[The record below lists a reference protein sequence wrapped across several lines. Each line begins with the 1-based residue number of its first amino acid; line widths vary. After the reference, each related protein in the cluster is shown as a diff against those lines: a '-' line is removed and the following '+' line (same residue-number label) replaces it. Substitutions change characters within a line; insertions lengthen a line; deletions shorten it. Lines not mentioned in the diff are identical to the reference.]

1 MKGYMT
7 YFFEQHKRL
16 ILGYSIVLVIA
27 LIFAVSVISYGFFK
41 TLFLFVCI
49 ALGVWGGL
57 LIDKR
62 AKENKGK
69 DSAGN
74 E

>member
-1 MKGYMT
+1 MD
-7 YFFEQHKRL
+7 EQNLLELLKRYKWTIGL
-16 ILGYSIVLVIA
+16 AIGA

-41 TLFLFVCI
+41 TLFLFACI

-57 LIDKR
+57 TIDKR
-62 AKENKGK
+62 ARDGGK
-69 DSAGN
+69 DSSHN

>member
-1 MKGYMT
+1 MDEKNLL
-7 YFFEQHKRL
+7 ELLKRHKWTIGL
-16 ILGYSIVLVIA
+16 AIGA

-41 TLFLFVCI
+41 TLFLFICLG
-49 ALGVWGGL
+49 LGVWGGL

-62 AKENKGK
+62 AREKGGK
-69 DSAGN
+69 DPLDH

>member
-1 MKGYMT
+1 MDDKNLL
-7 YFFEQHKRL
+7 ELLKRYRWT
-16 ILGYSIVLVIA
+16 ILLAVGA

>member
-1 MKGYMT
+1 MEML
-7 YFFEQHKRL
+7 KRYKWT
-16 ILGYSIVLVIA
+16 ILLAVAA

-49 ALGVWGGL
+49 GLGVWGGL
-57 LIDKR
+57 FIDKR
-62 AKENKGK
+62 AREGKGSS
-69 DSAGN
+69 DH

>member
-1 MKGYMT
+1 MDDRNLLET
-7 YFFEQHKRL
+7 LKR
-16 ILGYSIVLVIA
+16 YKWTVLLAVAA
-27 LIFAVSVISYGFFK
+27 LVFAVSVISYGFFK
-41 TLFLFVCI
+41 TLFLFICL

-62 AKENKGK
+62 AREKGGK
-69 DSAGN
+69 DPSDH

>member
-1 MKGYMT
+1 MDEKNLLEMLKR
-7 YFFEQHKRL
+7 HKWTVGL
-16 ILGYSIVLVIA
+16 AVGA

-41 TLFLFVCI
+41 TLFLFACI

-57 LIDKR
+57 MIDKR
-62 AKENKGK
+62 ARESGGK
-69 DSAGN
+69 DSSHN

>member
-1 MKGYMT
+1 MDEKNLL
-7 YFFEQHKRL
+7 ELLKRYRWTIGL
-16 ILGYSIVLVIA
+16 AVGA

>member
-1 MKGYMT
+1 MDEKNLLEMLKR
-7 YFFEQHKRL
+7 HKWTVGL
-16 ILGYSIVLVIA
+16 AVGA

-41 TLFLFVCI
+41 TLFPFACI

-57 LIDKR
+57 MIDKR
-62 AKENKGK
+62 ARDGGK
-69 DSAGN
+69 DSSNN

>member
-1 MKGYMT
+1 MDEKNLLEMLKR
-7 YFFEQHKRL
+7 HKWTVGL
-16 ILGYSIVLVIA
+16 AVGA

-41 TLFLFVCI
+41 TLFLFACI

-57 LIDKR
+57 MIDKR
-62 AKENKGK
+62 ARNGGK
-69 DSAGN
+69 DSSNN

>member
-1 MKGYMT
+1 MDEKNLL
-7 YFFEQHKRL
+7 ELLKRYRWT
-16 ILGYSIVLVIA
+16 ILLAVGA

>member
-1 MKGYMT
+1 MDDKNLL
-7 YFFEQHKRL
+7 ELLKRYRWT
-16 ILGYSIVLVIA
+16 ILLAVGA

-62 AKENKGK
+62 ARENKGK

>member
-1 MKGYMT
+1 MDDKNLL
-7 YFFEQHKRL
+7 ELLKRYRWT
-16 ILGYSIVLVIA
+16 ILLAVGA

-69 DSAGN
+69 DSSGN